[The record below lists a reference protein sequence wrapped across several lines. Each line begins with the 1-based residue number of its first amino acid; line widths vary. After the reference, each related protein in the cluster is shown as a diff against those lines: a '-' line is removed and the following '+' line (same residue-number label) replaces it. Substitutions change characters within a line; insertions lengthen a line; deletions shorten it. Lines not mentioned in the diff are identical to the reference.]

1 MINSAVRLAFN
12 LLLLQRHWL
21 KAAERIEFKLA
32 VLVYKCLH
40 GTASLYLTDKLGELR
55 CPTASSLRPI
65 DHLCLP
71 YTPLSRR
78 QPVAGPR
85 GLKMLCY
92 LTSHTP
98 LTSCFLQSSAY
109 LTLQP
114 LLFPTFQHP
123 CWWTGPAGES
133 GGRSKTVQ
141 DRFE

>member
-1 MINSAVRLAFN
+1 MINSAVRLAFT

-21 KAAERIEFKLA
+21 KAPGRIEFKLA

-65 DHLCLP
+65 DISVCRSLHASEPSATGRRSAWVENALLP
-71 YTPLSRR
+71 HVT
-78 QPVAGPR
+78 
-85 GLKMLCY
+85 
-92 LTSHTP
+92 HP

-133 GGRSKTVQ
+133 DGRSKTV
-141 DRFE
+141 